1 MINLTET
8 LFLKRYSAYD
18 NTVVFVVGRFE
29 WAGACDSLAEEP
41 GHITITT
48 ANTPN

>member
-1 MINLTET
+1 MINLVKT
-8 LFLKRYSAYD
+8 LFLKRNSAFD
-18 NTVVFVVGRFE
+18 NSVVFVVGRFE

-48 ANTPN
+48 AKHA